1 MGVISLLA
9 FLGTGISALCI
20 AVMMW
25 FLGLLHISFHI
36 PFFHSALFGSIIS
49 ATDPVSVLAVFGRM
63 RVDVNLNALV
73 FGEAVL
79 NDAVA
84 IVLYNVIYDLG
95 EATSVTLG
103 SVLMATWSFIYIF
116 ASSLVIGA
124 VFALVA
130 ALLFRGDYLKSDHS
144 PVEAALVT
152 IMAYCSFYLA
162 DGLKCATPASTW
174 TAFAQFLS
182 T

>member
-1 MGVISLLA
+1 MGGIALLA
-9 FLGTGISALCI
+9 FVGTGISTICI
-20 AVMMW
+20 ASMMW
-25 FLGLLHISFHI
+25 FLGLIRISYPI

-63 RVDVNLNALV
+63 RVNVNLNALV
-73 FGEAVL
+73 FGESVL

-84 IVLYNVIYDLG
+84 IVLYDVIYKVG
-95 EATSVTLG
+95 EATSV
-103 SVLMATWSFIYIF
+103 SVGTFLMATWSFVYIF
-116 ASSLVIGA
+116 TSSLVIGA

-162 DGLKCATPASTW
+162 DGLECVP
-174 TAFAQFLS
+174 LPL
-182 T
+182 